1 MADRITITPD
11 ELRSSSS
18 TFNTKADE
26 ISDILNTLR
35 QEVDSLEATWDGAAQ
50 DSFFQSYSDM
60 EATLTQFP
68 EILQGI
74 AQQLTAVA
82 DTLEQTDEELA
93 SALGN

>member
-11 ELRSSSS
+11 ELRSSSQ
-18 TFNTKADE
+18 TFNSKADE
-26 ISDILNTLR
+26 ITDILEQLR
-35 QEVDSLEATWDGAAQ
+35 SEVDSLESTWDGAAQ
-50 DSFFQSYSDM
+50 DSFFQSYEEM
-60 EATLTQFP
+60 NQTLVQFP